1 MKILKI
7 VLGLLLMAIG
17 YTSELGLWSS
27 VLSLLG
33 IFLFIGTIGPSIN
46 KEDTQVSE
54 KIKKRI
60 EEKKRNGLVKK
71 NKITF
76 VHVKALL
83 GFIIMLF
90 LSVYATSNYI
100 ISDML
105 LDDNSMMFM
114 FDKETRYNIHH
125 MQNTS
130 LIYLLLF
137 FPLWF
142 IEMWLMK
149 DWVKTWSK

>member
-1 MKILKI
+1 
-7 VLGLLLMAIG
+7 MAIG